1 MPEMKGI
8 TVKIPADLHA
18 EVKAY
23 LEAHGMTMG
32 EFIAQAVDHELH
44 PKIQITQEDKNM
56 ERMRTLAFQVPD
68 SLFQRVKAYL
78 ERNHMTQK
86 QFVIGLIESEIE
98 QDEAQYQ
105 ASHPAEQEDK
115 EESDDQTHGEETEE
129 ENQDEFAPQE
139 AQEGPSSE
147 LEEQL
152 AAQEDA
158 APVDDFEAGSEEVS
172 QEDDGVEE
180 TGEEEAWEESAGQEN
195 SQDEEE
201 QEDYTTRLFIHCL
214 LKANWQEKAWKGETI
229 RRGQFVTSLSK
240 LAEETGLTIRQTR
253 TALSHLEKT
262 GELTS
267 QTNAKRRIIT
277 VNNYEKF
284 QGSTKQSPSN
294 RQTTDKPEGN
304 RATTT
309 KEYIKNIK
317 EEKESANAQF
327 APPGQEEKVYLDD
340 YYRER
345 DGG

>member
-44 PKIQITQEDKNM
+44 PKLEQEDKNM

-105 ASHPAEQEDK
+105 ASHPEEQEDK
-115 EESDDQTHGEETEE
+115 EESDDQAEDEEMEE
-129 ENQDEFAPQE
+129 ELQDEFAPQE
-139 AQEGPSSE
+139 AQEGPGTE
-147 LEEQL
+147 LEEQP

-158 APVDDFEAGSEEVS
+158 APVDGFEAGSEEVP

-180 TGEEEAWEESAGQEN
+180 PGEEEAQETEEVFEENEVLETDSLDDVEEVEDIELEETGEDTLEDEESQEDEEDWDE
-195 SQDEEE
+195 STDQEDAQDEEE
-201 QEDYTTRLFIHCL
+201 EQSF
-214 LKANWQEKAWKGETI
+214 QPSMAW
-229 RRGQFVTSLSK
+229 
-240 LAEETGLTIRQTR
+240 
-253 TALSHLEKT
+253 
-262 GELTS
+262 
-267 QTNAKRRIIT
+267 
-277 VNNYEKF
+277 
-284 QGSTKQSPSN
+284 
-294 RQTTDKPEGN
+294 
-304 RATTT
+304 
-309 KEYIKNIK
+309 
-317 EEKESANAQF
+317 
-327 APPGQEEKVYLDD
+327 
-340 YYRER
+340 
-345 DGG
+345 

>member
-1 MPEMKGI
+1 MPDMKGI
-8 TVKIPADLHA
+8 TVKIPAELHA

-23 LEAHGMTMG
+23 IEAHGMTMG
-32 EFIAQAVDHELH
+32 EFIAQAVDNELH
-44 PKIQITQEDKNM
+44 PKIQMTQEEPM
-56 ERMRTLAFQVPD
+56 EKMRTLAFQVPD

-105 ASHPAEQEDK
+105 ASHPEEQEDK

-172 QEDDGVEE
+172 QEDGGVEE

-284 QGSTKQSPSN
+284 QGATKQSPSN
-294 RQTTDKPEGN
+294 RQTTDKPPTN
-304 RATTT
+304 QRAI
-309 KEYIKNIK
+309 ERQQLKNI
-317 EEKESANAQF
+317 
-327 APPGQEEKVYLDD
+327 
-340 YYRER
+340 
-345 DGG
+345 

>member
-1 MPEMKGI
+1 MPEMRGV

-32 EFIAQAVDHELH
+32 EFIAQAVDNELH

-105 ASHPAEQEDK
+105 ASHPEEQEDE
-115 EESDDQTHGEETEE
+115 EESDDQVEDEEMEE
-129 ENQDEFAPQE
+129 EIQDEFAPQE
-139 AQEGPSSE
+139 AQEGPGSE
-147 LEEQL
+147 LEEQP

-172 QEDDGVEE
+172 QEDDGAEE

-284 QGSTKQSPSN
+284 QGATKQSPSN
-294 RQTTDKPEGN
+294 RQT
-304 RATTT
+304 R
-309 KEYIKNIK
+309 
-317 EEKESANAQF
+317 
-327 APPGQEEKVYLDD
+327 GQSSDNN
-340 YYRER
+340 
-345 DGG
+345 